1 MILRSNLRKVHN
13 FEYNVDIVIDSKLII
28 EIIIMVIKILIM
40 VNVFLIN
47 NNDLNEWKSKKLDLV
62 IMIYKQLYVNINH
75 F

>member
-47 NNDLNEWKSKKLDLV
+47 SNDLNEWKSKKLDLV